1 MLTSERAD
9 LQSERGSLP
18 LALLATMV
26 VSAVVAM
33 VMAGVLAGEEQTR
46 FDASYEVAVQ
56 TAEVGTGLFISRLK
70 NNVPMAQCSGAEVNS
85 RCFTGTANGGTYSV
99 RADRDTTDN
108 WTIVSTATVHGVA
121 RRVRV
126 RLERQ
131 QPFRHAMFGD
141 KAITFTGSSR
151 QARSFNSITET
162 WSTGNATL
170 ATNTSN
176 LQTDTTVVFD
186 NKPGETNVNIDVS
199 SDEAVAFIM
208 DEIQGCLDNGTFISG
223 TYKLTGSEV
232 APQTICA
239 QNLEVVPGDVVN
251 LHSTATQANPMRIF
265 LTGGITFG
273 RASST
278 NCGIALA
285 KCTWGAVAPNFPKP
299 GALQIYTIGEGQVF
313 FHTDARVSAAIYAP
327 RAHCLSSPHA
337 NIYGSLVCRVAGS
350 FTGHFRLYYD
360 DALKNVYGPERR
372 IWSEEPS
379 A

>member
-1 MLTSERAD
+1 MLMWPRLD
-9 LQSERGSLP
+9 LRSERGSLP

-33 VMAGVLAGEEQTR
+33 VMAGVISGERQTQ
-46 FDASYEVAVQ
+46 FDSSYEVAVQ

-70 NNVPMAQCSGAEVNS
+70 NNVAMAQCSGAEVNS
-85 RCFTGTANGGTYSV
+85 RCFTGSANGGTYTV
-99 RADRDTTDN
+99 RADRDVQDN
-108 WTIVSTATVHGVA
+108 WTIVSTATVQGVA

-141 KAITFTGSSR
+141 RAITFTGSSR
-151 QARSFNSITET
+151 QGRSFNSIAQT
-162 WSTGNATL
+162 WGTGNATL
-170 ATNTSN
+170 ATNTSH
-176 LQTDTTVVFD
+176 LQIDSAVVFD
-186 NKPGETNVNIDVS
+186 NKPGEINANIDVA
-199 SDEAVAFIM
+199 SDDAVAFIM
-208 DEIQGCLDNGTFISG
+208 DEIQTCRDNGTFISG
-223 TYKLTGSEV
+223 TYTLSGSSI

-239 QNLEVVPGDVVN
+239 ENLAVAQAAVVN
-251 LHSTATQANPMRIF
+251 LHSTATQANPVRIF

-273 RASST
+273 RSSST
-278 NCGIALA
+278 NCGVDLA
-285 KCTWGAVAPNFPKP
+285 KCTWGAAAPNFPTP
-299 GALQIYTIGEGQVF
+299 GALQIYTIGQGQVF
-313 FHTDARVSAAIYAP
+313 FHTDSRVSAAIFAP

-350 FTGHFRLYYD
+350 FTGHFRIYYD
-360 DALKNVYGPERR
+360 DALKGVFGPERR